1 MISLRKL
8 PLFIFVVYSWQCSGN
23 YVSALSTLNDDDA
36 TSMESLFTKVQK
48 TKFDKNGN
56 SDKLTNY
63 DNSMESLFTKMQK
76 TRFPHYSDDL
86 STNYDTSMESLF
98 TKVQKTRFPQYSDD
112 LSTNYDTSRESLFPQ
127 MRDVHGD
134 DHDYF
139 HHNGRHHPHHQ
150 HHHNGHH
157 YDDKSTNYDSSMES
171 LFPERRDFHGDY
183 EDTITTDTYSQK
195 GGYVDKHNYNF
206 GEDFYHVMYK
216 NNGYEKTKAKAKTGV
231 HLPMLDEYPTEEH
244 EYYNNSK
251 NGRRINSIKQKIYR
265 NMPFI
270 RKFFNKIDA
279 KLESEIR
286 RYLNIKEKEKHYYP
300 VRKVNGTRKFFNFL
314 SKYRVFVLLG
324 VVGIVSSLS
333 PVLLRIVELYGVSPS
348 LSLLSGLAASAGII
362 TCMVF
367 IPIYYFLPFMIAALV
382 FGGYDFLVLYYT
394 RKLDKIKRS
403 REQFDKSFPKVEWKK
418 IKGY

>member
-86 STNYDTSMESLF
+86 FTNYDTSMESLF
-98 TKVQKTRFPQYSDD
+98 
-112 LSTNYDTSRESLFPQ
+112 PQ
-127 MRDVHGD
+127 MRDIHGN

-171 LFPERRDFHGDY
+171 LFPKRRDFHGDY
-183 EDTITTDTYSQK
+183 EDTISTDTYSQK

-216 NNGYEKTKAKAKTGV
+216 NNGYEKTKAKAKTGI
-231 HLPMLDEYPTEEH
+231 HLPMLDEYSIEEH

-251 NGRRINSIKQKIYR
+251 NGRRINSVKRKTYR
-265 NMPFI
+265 NISSI

-286 RYLNIKEKEKHYYP
+286 RYLDMKEGGKHCYP
-300 VRKVNGTRKFFNFL
+300 IRKVNGARKFFNIL
-314 SKYRVFVLLG
+314 SKYRVFVPLG
-324 VVGIVSSLS
+324 VLGIFSLLILTSLLKIKFLATMSSLPASTGLVSSNAPFIL
-333 PVLLRIVELYGVSPS
+333 PVLSAMLYVLPLVAVPVVLIGYG
-348 LSLLSGLAASAGII
+348 LLL
-362 TCMVF
+362 F
-367 IPIYYFLPFMIAALV
+367 YYI
-382 FGGYDFLVLYYT
+382 
-394 RKLDKIKRS
+394 RKLKKMRRS
-403 REQFDKSFPKVEWKK
+403 RKY
-418 IKGY
+418 I

>member
-1 MISLRKL
+1 MAPFSFIKTSILIFAY
-8 PLFIFVVYSWQCSGN
+8 LFLWYQTN
-23 YVSALSTLNDDDA
+23 YQHQVSALSTLNDDDA

-56 SDKLTNY
+56 ADKLTNY

-98 TKVQKTRFPQYSDD
+98 TKMQKTRFPHYSDD
-112 LSTNYDTSRESLFPQ
+112 LSTNYDTSMESLFTKMQKTRFPHYSDDLSTNYDTSMESLFPQ
-127 MRDVHGD
+127 MRDVHHD

-195 GGYVDKHNYNF
+195 GGYVDKHNYIF
-206 GEDFYHVMYK
+206 DEDFYHVMYK
-216 NNGYEKTKAKAKTGV
+216 NNGNEQTKAKAKTGV
-231 HLPMLDEYPTEEH
+231 HLPMLDEYSIEEH

-251 NGRRINSIKQKIYR
+251 NGRRINSVNKKKYR
-265 NMPFI
+265 NISSI

-279 KLESEIR
+279 KIESEIG
-286 RYLNIKEKEKHYYP
+286 RYFYIKEGEKHCYP
-300 VRKVNGTRKFFNFL
+300 IRKINGARKFFNVL
-314 SKYRVFVLLG
+314 SKYRVFAPLG
-324 VVGIVSSLS
+324 VLGIISLLILTSLVKMKFLGTMSSL
-333 PVLLRIVELYGVSPS
+333 PLRLL
-348 LSLLSGLAASAGII
+348 
-362 TCMVF
+362 
-367 IPIYYFLPFMIAALV
+367 
-382 FGGYDFLVLYYT
+382 
-394 RKLDKIKRS
+394 
-403 REQFDKSFPKVEWKK
+403 
-418 IKGY
+418 

>member
-1 MISLRKL
+1 
-8 PLFIFVVYSWQCSGN
+8 
-23 YVSALSTLNDDDA
+23 
-36 TSMESLFTKVQK
+36 MESLFTKVQK

-98 TKVQKTRFPQYSDD
+98 TNV
-112 LSTNYDTSRESLFPQ
+112 
-127 MRDVHGD
+127 RDIHGN

-183 EDTITTDTYSQK
+183 EDTISTDTYSQK

-216 NNGYEKTKAKAKTGV
+216 NNGHEQTKAKAKTGI
-231 HLPMLDEYPTEEH
+231 HLPMLDEYSIEEH

-286 RYLNIKEKEKHYYP
+286 RYLDIKEAEKHNYS
-300 VRKVNGTRKFFNFL
+300 VRKLKGTEKLFYFL
-314 SKYRVFVLLG
+314 SKYRVFVPL
-324 VVGIVSSLS
+324 VVIGILSSILIVFIVITEFSGTFSSLPLFAGFS
-333 PVLLRIVELYGVSPS
+333 GSVGSFTSIVLL
-348 LSLLSGLAASAGII
+348 
-362 TCMVF
+362 F
-367 IPIYYFLPFMIAALV
+367 ISYLLPFMFVALAI
-382 FGGYDFLVLYYT
+382 GAYDLLVLYYA
-394 RKLDKIKRS
+394 RKLDKMRRS
-403 REQFDKSFPKVEWKK
+403 RKYIKK
-418 IKGY
+418 LSAMRNKDD